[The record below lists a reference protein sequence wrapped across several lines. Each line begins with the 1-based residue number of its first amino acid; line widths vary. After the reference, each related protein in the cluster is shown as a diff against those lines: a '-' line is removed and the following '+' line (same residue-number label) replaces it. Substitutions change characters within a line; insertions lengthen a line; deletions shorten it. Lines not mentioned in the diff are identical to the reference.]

1 MKNLLKFV
9 AFSALVACGPLAQ
22 GNTASKMSA
31 AVKSRFNQPD
41 AEAIPTYTFADL
53 TASET
58 PVILAAVPSLEVADI
73 FQKIGSNGNQETWIS
88 SIGMTITLE
97 SGIVVATRGFGE
109 DIYAADTRG
118 LSAALRRGVG
128 TYSRRIEQLDSSDEV
143 IRIEFSCELETVGQD
158 QVTILDR
165 SFGATKL
172 QETCRSEDVA
182 FANYYWVN
190 GYRDVV
196 QSQQWLGKSVGH
208 ATTQQF

>member
-41 AEAIPTYTFADL
+41 AASIPTYTFADL

-97 SGIVVATRGFGE
+97 NGIVVATRGFGE

-118 LSAALRRGVG
+118 LSAALGRGVG
-128 TYSRRIEQLDSSDEV
+128 TYSRNIEHLDSSDEV
-143 IRIEFSCELETVGQD
+143 IRMEFSCELEPVGQD

-172 QETCRSEDVA
+172 QETCRSEDAA

-190 GYRDVV
+190 GSRDVV

>member
-41 AEAIPTYTFADL
+41 AASIPTYTFADL

-97 SGIVVATRGFGE
+97 NGIVVATRGFGE

-118 LSAALRRGVG
+118 LSAALGRGVG
-128 TYSRRIEQLDSSDEV
+128 TYSRNIEHLDSSDEV
-143 IRIEFSCELETVGQD
+143 IRMEFSCELEPVGQD

-172 QETCRSEDVA
+172 QETCRSEDAA

>member
-97 SGIVVATRGFGE
+97 NGIVVATRGFGE

-128 TYSRRIEQLDSSDEV
+128 TYSRRIEQLDSSAEV
-143 IRIEFSCELETVGQD
+143 IRIEFSC
-158 QVTILDR
+158 
-165 SFGATKL
+165 
-172 QETCRSEDVA
+172 
-182 FANYYWVN
+182 
-190 GYRDVV
+190 
-196 QSQQWLGKSVGH
+196 
-208 ATTQQF
+208 